1 MLSDLALDERMPEVI
16 ATHREAVLAT
26 INRDGR
32 PQLSNV
38 LYTWDPQ
45 QRTAR
50 ISTTADRLK
59 ARNLIRDP
67 RGCLYI
73 VGAHF
78 WSYVVAD
85 GEAEIVG
92 PTTAAGDAAGRE
104 LLEVHSAF
112 YGPRDPEPFF
122 AEMVAARRLA
132 VRFRISHTYGVVRD
146 QSPGG

>member
-1 MLSDLALDERMPEVI
+1 MLEVI
-16 ATHREAVLAT
+16 ATHREGVLAT

-38 LYTWDPQ
+38 LYAWDPQ
-45 QRTAR
+45 ERTAR

-67 RGCLYI
+67 RGCLYV

-78 WSYVVAD
+78 WTYVVAD

-104 LLEVHSAF
+104 LFEVHPRKPSPERTNSALPAPAHTHHSSPP
-112 YGPRDPEPFF
+112 PRTT
-122 AEMVAARRLA
+122 R
-132 VRFRISHTYGVVRD
+132 
-146 QSPGG
+146 